1 MLCIKLI
8 HLKLTKVQVRP
19 TLPLIHGIIKDK
31 ENITHK
37 ALIQML
43 SKNIWKT
50 KECVNYQPTDF
61 TTYYPI
67 WSYKIFKSYKVC

>member
-8 HLKLTKVQVRP
+8 NLKLTKVQVRP
-19 TLPLIHGIIKDK
+19 TLSLIHAIIKDK

-43 SKNIWKT
+43 SKNI
-50 KECVNYQPTDF
+50 
-61 TTYYPI
+61 
-67 WSYKIFKSYKVC
+67 